1 MGKGKEGGQGGRK
14 KGREGEGVSGDP
26 SAAAGVCG
34 TKWRGYAVDQGR
46 IKCFNLGVGN
56 TGIASVL
63 GGGRE
68 AKEGGNGGGGRER
81 KR

>member
-1 MGKGKEGGQGGRK
+1 M
-14 KGREGEGVSGDP
+14 
-26 SAAAGVCG
+26 CG

-68 AKEGGNGGGGRER
+68 AKEGGNGGGGKGKEEVSGRDEIR
-81 KR
+81 SEGKE